1 MSSSD
6 LWIIRRR
13 HFSSDHSLF
22 CPVKMTAKFC
32 SNAFERIIS
41 RKISWTHKSFNS
53 YTSPWVWWHA
63 SRPISL
69 FRVVITIRLP
79 NFCLGKAYLIANCNP
94 HTMLKMSY
102 DLCIIISLFNQ
113 SGLPQSSH
121 AHHRVNPQIIINSAK
136 KEFNKRL
143 LGIFKTYQI
152 RFFWNTGI
160 PSAIQLLVVNSCCW
174 QDWLILGVF
183 ADSGLDL
190 LQCKCKPVLSSQ
202 VLVFVLHLSEE
213 SSTSVAT
220 SKAEQEFVKNIFGV
234 ISQLPDYLHP
244 SFNLRI
250 HFFPLVSNS

>member
-1 MSSSD
+1 MLGKFLGGLLRVAVGTKPSDLLTTCLLQIYSRRVAVSAPQSPLAVSPLSSS
-6 LWIIRRR
+6 
-13 HFSSDHSLF
+13 
-22 CPVKMTAKFC
+22 PVM
-32 SNAFERIIS
+32 
-41 RKISWTHKSFNS
+41 
-53 YTSPWVWWHA
+53 P
-63 SRPISL
+63 
-69 FRVVITIRLP
+69 
-79 NFCLGKAYLIANCNP
+79 NCNP

-202 VLVFVLHLSEE
+202 VLGRIVFVLHLSEE

-250 HFFPLVSNS
+250 HFFPLVSNSQSCL